1 MITFAVQS
9 ETQITNKTMFDKKYV
24 KELKALKKEYDRL
37 YEEWKK
43 LLIKE
48 ISADTK
54 LLYEGEADDI
64 KRQKNGY
71 SEAIIAI
78 SNRMG
83 GIIASNQSIFKNL
96 KVRIVHQSDD
106 GVSSII
112 FYDKFGIEYKLM
124 LLDEEFMSNG
134 SELDLM
140 GVYKEEFY
148 GYTYNF
154 DPARIHDVI
163 NVNSFGSF
171 DLIESKGRAVN
182 IKLRFNKEE
191 KAEKYYLALIASGGR
206 VVWKYNISKS
216 VPRDLVE

>member
-1 MITFAVQS
+1 
-9 ETQITNKTMFDKKYV
+9 MFEKKYV
-24 KELKALKKEYDRL
+24 KELKALRKEYDRL
-37 YEEWKK
+37 YEEWTN

-48 ISADTK
+48 ISPATK
-54 LLYEGEADDI
+54 LLYDGEADDI
-64 KRQKNGY
+64 KRQNKGY
-71 SEAIIAI
+71 YEAIIAI

-83 GIIASNQSIFKNL
+83 GIIASNQTIFKNL

-112 FYDKFGIEYKLM
+112 FYDKFGIEYSLM
-124 LLDEEFMSNG
+124 LLDEELMSNG

-163 NVNSFGSF
+163 RLSAFGSF
-171 DLIESKGRAVN
+171 DLIESKCPMR
-182 IKLRFNKEE
+182 LT
-191 KAEKYYLALIASGGR
+191 LIAS
-206 VVWKYNISKS
+206 KI
-216 VPRDLVE
+216 

>member
-1 MITFAVQS
+1 
-9 ETQITNKTMFDKKYV
+9 MFGKKYI

-48 ISADTK
+48 ISPATK
-54 LLYEGEADDI
+54 LLYDGEADDI

-83 GIIASNQSIFKNL
+83 GIIASNQSVFKNL

-171 DLIESKGRAVN
+171 DLIDNKGRVVN

-191 KAEKYYLALIASGGR
+191 KAEKYYLALIASGDR

>member
-1 MITFAVQS
+1 
-9 ETQITNKTMFDKKYV
+9 MFEKKYV
-24 KELKALKKEYDRL
+24 KELKALRKEYDRL
-37 YEEWKK
+37 YEEWTK

-48 ISADTK
+48 ISPATK
-54 LLYEGEADDI
+54 LLYDGEADDI
-64 KRQKNGY
+64 KRQNKGY
-71 SEAIIAI
+71 YEAIIAI

-83 GIIASNQSIFKNL
+83 GIIASNQTIFKNL

-112 FYDKFGIEYKLM
+112 FYDKFGIEYSLM
-124 LLDEEFMSNG
+124 LLDEELMSNG

-163 NVNSFGSF
+163 RLSAFGSF

-182 IKLRFNKEE
+182 IKLRFNKGE
-191 KAEKYYLALIASGGR
+191 KAEKYYLALVASGNH
-206 VVWKYNISKS
+206 VVWKHNITKF
-216 VPRDLVE
+216 VPKDLVE

>member
-1 MITFAVQS
+1 
-9 ETQITNKTMFDKKYV
+9 MFEKKYV
-24 KELKALKKEYDRL
+24 KELKALRKEYDRL
-37 YEEWKK
+37 YEEWTK

-48 ISADTK
+48 ISPSTK
-54 LLYEGEADDI
+54 LLYDGEAEDI

-112 FYDKFGIEYKLM
+112 FCDKFGIEYKLM

-163 NVNSFGSF
+163 NVNAFGSF

-191 KAEKYYLALIASGGR
+191 KAEKYYLALVASGNH
-206 VVWKYNISKS
+206 VVWKHNITKFA
-216 VPRDLVE
+216 PKDLVE

>member
-1 MITFAVQS
+1 
-9 ETQITNKTMFDKKYV
+9 MFEKKYV
-24 KELKALKKEYDRL
+24 KELKALRKEYDRL
-37 YEEWKK
+37 YEEWTK

-48 ISADTK
+48 ISPSTK
-54 LLYEGEADDI
+54 LLYDGEAEDI

-96 KVRIVHQSDD
+96 KVRIVHQYDD

-134 SELDLM
+134 SELDLV

-154 DPARIHDVI
+154 DPARIQDVI
-163 NVNSFGSF
+163 NVSAFGSF

-182 IKLRFNKEE
+182 IKLRFNKEQ
-191 KAEKYYLALIASGGR
+191 KAKKYFLALVLEEGG
-206 VVWKYNISKS
+206 VVWKHNITKF
-216 VPRDLVE
+216 VDKDLVE

>member
-1 MITFAVQS
+1 
-9 ETQITNKTMFDKKYV
+9 MFDKKYI

-37 YEEWKK
+37 YEEWTK

-48 ISADTK
+48 ISPATK
-54 LLYEGEADDI
+54 LLYDGEAEDI
-64 KRQKNGY
+64 RRQKNGY
-71 SEAIIAI
+71 TESIIAI

-83 GIIASNQSIFKNL
+83 GIIASNQVIFKNL
-96 KVRIVHQSDD
+96 KVRIVNQSDD
-106 GVSSII
+106 GVSSI
-112 FYDKFGIEYKLM
+112 FFCDKFGIEYKLM

-140 GVYKEEFY
+140 GVYKDEFY

-163 NVNSFGSF
+163 NVNAFGSF
-171 DLIESKGRAVN
+171 DLIDNKGRVVN

-191 KAEKYYLALIASGGR
+191 NAEKYYLALVASGGR
-206 VVWKYNISKS
+206 VVWKYNISKY
-216 VPRDLVE
+216 VLRDLVG

>member
-1 MITFAVQS
+1 
-9 ETQITNKTMFDKKYV
+9 MFEKKYI
-24 KELKALKKEYDRL
+24 KELKALGKEYDRL

-48 ISADTK
+48 VSPATK
-54 LLYEGEADDI
+54 LLYDGEADDI

-163 NVNSFGSF
+163 NVSAFGSF
-171 DLIESKGRAVN
+171 DLIESKGRSTN
-182 IKLRFNKEE
+182 IKLYFDKES
-191 KAEKYYLALIASGGR
+191 KAKKYFLALVLEEGG
-206 VVWKYNISKS
+206 VVWKHNITKF
-216 VPRDLVE
+216 VDKDLVE

>member
-1 MITFAVQS
+1 
-9 ETQITNKTMFDKKYV
+9 MFEKKYV
-24 KELKALKKEYDRL
+24 RELKALKKEYDRL
-37 YEEWKK
+37 YEEWTK

-48 ISADTK
+48 VSPATK
-54 LLYEGEADDI
+54 LLYDGEADDI

-83 GIIASNQSIFKNL
+83 GIIASNQTIFKNL

-112 FYDKFGIEYKLM
+112 FCDKFGIEYKLM

-148 GYTYNF
+148 GYTYDFNPERMY
-154 DPARIHDVI
+154 DTIYM
-163 NVNSFGSF
+163 NSSYSF
-171 DLIESKGRAVN
+171 LLIDKRRRVVE
-182 IKLRFNKEE
+182 IKLSFNKEE
-191 KAEKYYLALIASGGR
+191 KAKKYYLALVTHDHR
-206 VVWKYNISKS
+206 VVWKQNITEFLSI
-216 VPRDLVE
+216 DLTR

>member
-1 MITFAVQS
+1 
-9 ETQITNKTMFDKKYV
+9 MFEKKYV
-24 KELKALKKEYDRL
+24 KELKALRKEYDRL
-37 YEEWKK
+37 YEEWTK

-48 ISADTK
+48 ISPSTK
-54 LLYEGEADDI
+54 LLYDGEAEDI

-124 LLDEEFMSNG
+124 LLDEELMSNG

-163 NVNSFGSF
+163 RLSAFGSF

-182 IKLRFNKEE
+182 IKLRFNKGE
-191 KAEKYYLALIASGGR
+191 KAEKYYLALVLEEGG
-206 VVWKYNISKS
+206 VVWKHNITKF
-216 VPRDLVE
+216 VPKDLVE

>member
-1 MITFAVQS
+1 
-9 ETQITNKTMFDKKYV
+9 MFDKKYI

-48 ISADTK
+48 ISPSTK
-54 LLYEGEADDI
+54 LLYDGELDDI

-106 GVSSII
+106 GVNSII
-112 FYDKFGIEYKLM
+112 FCDKFGIEYKLM

-163 NVNSFGSF
+163 NVSAFGSF

-182 IKLRFNKEE
+182 IKLRFNKGE
-191 KAEKYYLALIASGGR
+191 KAEKYYLALVASGNH
-206 VVWKYNISKS
+206 VVWKHNITKF
-216 VPRDLVE
+216 VPKDLVE

>member
-9 ETQITNKTMFDKKYV
+9 ETQITNKTMFGKKYI

-48 ISADTK
+48 ISPDTK
-54 LLYEGEADDI
+54 LLYDGEAEDI

-83 GIIASNQSIFKNL
+83 GIIASNQSVFKNL

-134 SELDLM
+134 SELDLI

-154 DPARIHDVI
+154 DPARIYDVI

-171 DLIESKGRAVN
+171 DLIDNKGRAVN

-191 KAEKYYLALIASGGR
+191 KAEKYYLALIASGDR